1 MPSSWILARPAKAGR
16 RYRVLYRL
24 GGRESSQRYA
34 GSFARKEDA
43 LARKRWVDGELSAMR
58 VPDLSLLGTSQVRAP
73 TVRQA
78 CETWRASRVDVTE
91 ATRVLHRLALARA
104 LSVLGND
111 RRVDELEPADVIRV
125 VTEPSA
131 AGKKRETIRKS
142 VKYLAAVLDDHGVNP
157 NPARDRRVRLPH
169 EEHEEIDPP
178 TADYVETVCRTLP
191 RSYRL
196 PLLWLDWSGARVGSI
211 DSLTIDDYDE
221 RDRRVRLR
229 ASTVKTR
236 AALWVDVPDVLGG
249 DRSEPATA
257 RGQNRWRAALS
268 RLLGR
273 SASHRDREGVP
284 SERHP
289 GVLAA
294 RPAAPQDLAAAP
306 AGPFMGGNRP
316 VCRAAEALDHR

>member
-1 MPSSWILARPAKAGR
+1 M
-16 RYRVLYRL
+16 
-24 GGRESSQRYA
+24 
-34 GSFARKEDA
+34 
-43 LARKRWVDGELSAMR
+43 
-58 VPDLSLLGTSQVRAP
+58 
-73 TVRQA
+73 
-78 CETWRASRVDVTE
+78 TWRASRVDVTE

-229 ASTVKTR
+229 ASTTKTR
-236 AALWVDVPDVLGG
+236 AALWVDVPDVLAEAIEASLPPRE
-249 DRSEPATA
+249 DRNGSAPLFPGCSADRLRTA
-257 RGQNRWRAALS
+257 IARA
-268 RLLGR
+268 
-273 SASHRDREGVP
+273 
-284 SERHP
+284 
-289 GVLAA
+289 
-294 RPAAPQDLAAAP
+294 
-306 AGPFMGGNRP
+306 
-316 VCRAAEALDHR
+316 CRANGIPVSSPHHLRTAGSRFFTGRGVRGRKSPGLSGSGSSRSPLTRTPTC